1 MQPCLK
7 FKSAFENIDE
17 VEAIGSDKI
26 PFKLF
31 VFFQPLP
38 SAKLNNG
45 VFPGNARIAPVS
57 PTDMPSSNKNKE

>member
-17 VEAIGSDKI
+17 IEAIGSDKI
-26 PFKLF
+26 PFKLI
-31 VFFQPLP
+31 VFFQHLP
-38 SAKLNNG
+38 STKLNNG
-45 VFPGNARIAPVS
+45 VFPGNARIASVS